1 MAPVTG
7 RQRTL
12 ITRKKKKR
20 ICLIQTFGMLSW
32 CAAGLLQGRKWLEAP
47 KLNRVSLLVI
57 NVPPKKHLAKTKRR
71 LTVKQCRTVWNTIAL
86 SKYTKQYLALPSN
99 MLLCLWQLIGI
110 GCPRCSSSHIYHEHI
125 GSKVQMKMVT
135 DFNKK
140 HLIKAGYNH
149 FEGIVAWVR
158 KMS

>member
-1 MAPVTG
+1 MFRVPLIIFNG
-7 RQRTL
+7 SSDRQAENFNHKK
-12 ITRKKKKR
+12 KKKKR

-86 SKYTKQYLALPSN
+86 SKYTKQ
-99 MLLCLWQLIGI
+99 
-110 GCPRCSSSHIYHEHI
+110 SS
-125 GSKVQMKMVT
+125 VT
-135 DFNKK
+135 Q
-140 HLIKAGYNH
+140 
-149 FEGIVAWVR
+149 
-158 KMS
+158 